1 MRLRMT
7 VRHLYT
13 ALVALLAALIAPA
26 PLQAAGVPASTNADA
41 TVAVLRPLTLIS
53 TDGLDFGDLSVTT
66 PGTAV
71 LDPNTDALTTTGG
84 VVSLGGGPHAASFT
98 GAATRFSLI
107 IVQIPNSP
115 VTLTR
120 VGGTETMTVSNWTQ
134 DGFFIRLVNSGTFQ
148 FKVGGRLN
156 VAANQADGTYV
167 GTFNVT
173 VQYF

>member
-1 MRLRMT
+1 MTARRLSTILAAMAA
-7 VRHLYT
+7 
-13 ALVALLAALIAPA
+13 ALVAPA
-26 PLQAAGVPASTNADA
+26 PLHAAGIPASTNADA
-41 TVAVLRPLTLIS
+41 TVAVLKPLTLIS
-53 TDGLDFGDLSVTT
+53 TDSLDFGDLSVTT

-71 LDPNTDALTTTGG
+71 LNPNTDALTTTGG
-84 VVSLGGGPHAASFT
+84 VVSLGGGPHPAEFT

-107 IVQIPNSP
+107 LIQIPGAA

-120 VGGTETMTVSNWTQ
+120 AGGTETMTVSNWTLE
-134 DGFFIRLVNSGTFQ
+134 GGGLPIRFVNSGTFQ

-156 VAANQADGTYV
+156 VGANQADGTYV

>member
-1 MRLRMT
+1 MT

-71 LDPNTDALTTTGG
+71 LDPNTDAVTTTGG
-84 VVSLGGGPHAASFT
+84 VV
-98 GAATRFSLI
+98 
-107 IVQIPNSP
+107 
-115 VTLTR
+115 
-120 VGGTETMTVSNWTQ
+120 
-134 DGFFIRLVNSGTFQ
+134 
-148 FKVGGRLN
+148 
-156 VAANQADGTYV
+156 
-167 GTFNVT
+167 
-173 VQYF
+173 